1 MNYRG
6 QEGKPGHCMDVRYAT
21 AIPKTPASPAYLAD
35 IGENRGLL
43 LMHSVGNKPD
53 GWTIDKPLV
62 YADYYF
68 LEALKHKS
76 KIE

>member
-1 MNYRG
+1 M
-6 QEGKPGHCMDVRYAT
+6 ET
-21 AIPKTPASPAYLAD
+21 LASPAYRAD
-35 IGENRGLL
+35 IGENLGFL